1 MRPKSPAED
10 REEDLFRSRLASI
23 LDPRHELL
31 RLAALID
38 WAAFDAAF
46 GALYAEAG
54 RPGLPT
60 RLMAGLHLLQHAK
73 GLSDEQV
80 CAQWI
85 ENPYFQAFCGEA
97 WFRHRLPLDRSSMT
111 RWRRRI
117 GPERLEA
124 LLAETIAAAIRSGA
138 MAKSHARR
146 VTIDTTVQ
154 TKAVAHP
161 TDSHLLHRGV
171 QWLNRLARRHGVA
184 LRQSFVRLAA
194 QARREAA
201 RLMHGPGHAQA
212 LRHVRRLRTF
222 LGRLHRDVTRK
233 IAGRPDLEAAFATAR
248 ERVARVLAQRPGD
261 TGKLYA
267 LHAPEVECIG
277 KGKARVRY
285 EFGVKLGVAVGN
297 ARAPGGQFVLGI
309 RALPGNPYDGH
320 TLAAQIAQAER
331 LTGERVERAYVDQG
345 YRGHDADRARVFITR
360 QRRDGLTPTIRR
372 ELRRRSAVEPV
383 IGHLKSDGLL
393 ERNHLAGAAG
403 DAINAV
409 LAAAGHNLRLLLA
422 WLRLLCAWLLA
433 ALRSHSAAAT
443 YGSRLPSPQ
452 AAPRRANG

>member
-1 MRPKSPAED
+1 MRPRGPAED
-10 REEDLFRSRLASI
+10 RDEDLFRSRLANM

-38 WAAFDAAF
+38 WAALDAAF
-46 GALYAEAG
+46 GPLYAEVG

-60 RLMAGLHLLQHAK
+60 RLLAGLHLLKHAK
-73 GLSDEQV
+73 GLSDEQA
-80 CAQWI
+80 CAQWV

-111 RWRRRI
+111 RWRRRV
-117 GPERLEA
+117 GSERLEA
-124 LLAETIAAAIRSGA
+124 LLAETIAAARRAGA
-138 MAKSHARR
+138 MEERHTRR

-171 QWLNRLARRHGVA
+171 QWLVRLARRHGVA

-194 QARREAA
+194 HARREAA

-222 LGRLHRDVTRK
+222 LGRLHRDVGRK
-233 IAGRPDLEAAFATAR
+233 LAGRPDLEAAFATAR
-248 ERVARVLAQRPGD
+248 DRIARLLAQRPQD
-261 TGKLYA
+261 RGKLCA

-285 EFGVKLGVAVGN
+285 EFGVKLGLAVTN
-297 ARAPGGQFVLGI
+297 ACAPGGQFVLGA

-331 LTGERVERAYVDQG
+331 LTGVRVERAYVDRG
-345 YRGHDADRARVFITR
+345 YRGHDADKGRVFIAR
-360 QRRDGLTPTIRR
+360 QRRGGLTPTIRR
-372 ELRRRSAVEPV
+372 ELRRRNAVEPV
-383 IGHLKSDGLL
+383 IGHMKSDGLL
-393 ERNHLAGAAG
+393 ERCRLAGSVG
-403 DAINAV
+403 DAVNAV

-422 WLRLLCAWLLA
+422 WLRPLCAWLLA
-433 ALRSHSAAAT
+433 ARHAHLRRAGAWITAIILLAAQRRAAA
-443 YGSRLPSPQ
+443 
-452 AAPRRANG
+452 